1 MPELNFTQ
9 ARFNM
14 IEQQVRPWE
23 VLDQQVLDVMS
34 QIPREAFVP
43 DAYAHLAFADIEIPL
58 AHNQVMMPPKLEGRV
73 VQSLLLK
80 PTDRVLEIGTG
91 SGYVTALL
99 AALANHVDTVDA
111 FIDFVEDS
119 RTKLAAHHIK
129 NVTCHAG
136 DAVNGWNTH
145 IRYDAIILT
154 GSVPILKPHWQA
166 QLAIDGRLFAIVG
179 QAPIMEA
186 KLITR
191 INEHE
196 WIEDSLFETSIPAIM
211 GAPKLNAF
219 VF

>member
-23 VLDQQVLDVMS
+23 VLDQRVLDVMS

-43 DAYAHLAFADIEIPL
+43 EAYAHLAFADIEIPL

-99 AALANHVDTVDA
+99 AALTNHVDTVDA
-111 FIDFVEDS
+111 FVDFVEDS
-119 RTKLAAHHIK
+119 RAKLAAHHIK

-136 DAVNGWNTH
+136 DAVNGWNTN
-145 IRYDAIILT
+145 IRYDAIVLT

-191 INEHE
+191 INEYE